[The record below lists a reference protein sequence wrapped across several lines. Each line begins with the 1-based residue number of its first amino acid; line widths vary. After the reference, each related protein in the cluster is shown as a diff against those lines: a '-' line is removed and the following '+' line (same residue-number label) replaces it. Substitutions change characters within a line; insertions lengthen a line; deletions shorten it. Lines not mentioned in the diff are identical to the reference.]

1 MRQLFFRYGRETPI
15 KMSEA
20 SLSEGSKKDNRYS
33 PFSTDREGTGLQE
46 MPTVSS
52 LLKRKKAGALQEPE
66 SIKLV
71 EVQPPPSTE
80 QAPATGITL
89 TSTLA
94 VYPSKRGKR
103 SEAQLIVWTQKELTQ
118 SGDPLANLVLSA
130 LKSGVSHGLF
140 LSIMVSSSKAPTFVA
155 TAYFGGADMTG
166 VWNGLKWDPR
176 ITPQI
181 WKKLIQDGFIDLPPP
196 SADTNVTSERNLARN
211 AVGASS
217 KAHALIVRVGP
228 ATQCRG
234 LLVLLS
240 GSSMAKWADEN
251 SKLAFTP
258 VAKPEKAAA

>member
-1 MRQLFFRYGRETPI
+1 
-15 KMSEA
+15 MSE
-20 SLSEGSKKDNRYS
+20 GQKKDNKYS

-52 LLKRKKAGALQEPE
+52 LLKRKKAVTAVEPDAIKIEPE
-66 SIKLV
+66 AIKLT
-71 EVQPPPSTE
+71 EVQLPPSSSS
-80 QAPATGITL
+80 PSSGDRVPVTGITL

-94 VYPSKRGKR
+94 VFPSKRGKR
-103 SEAQLIVWTQKELTQ
+103 TEPQLIAWTQKELNQ
-118 SGDPLANLVLSA
+118 SADPLAQFVMNS

-140 LSIMVSSSKAPTFVA
+140 LSIMVSSGSKAPQFVA
-155 TAYFGGADMTG
+155 TAFFGGSDMTG
-166 VWNGLKWDPR
+166 VWQGLKWDPR

-211 AVGASS
+211 AVGANT

-234 LLVLLS
+234 LVVLLS
-240 GSSMAKWADEN
+240 GTSMAKWAEDN